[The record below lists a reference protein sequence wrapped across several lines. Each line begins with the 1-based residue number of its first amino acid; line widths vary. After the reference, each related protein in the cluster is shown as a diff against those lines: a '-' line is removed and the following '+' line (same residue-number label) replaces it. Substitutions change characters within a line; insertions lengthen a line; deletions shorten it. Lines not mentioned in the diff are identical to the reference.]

1 MSIPERF
8 SKGARSRV
16 GPVRSQLAR
25 WGHARSTKHMQNLD
39 YQPVTPVPCMFY
51 MNDRSA
57 RICGDTEEQDLSVAL
72 DITESITAAI
82 FFHEDNAKRVAD
94 RAPPRKR

>member
-1 MSIPERF
+1 
-8 SKGARSRV
+8 
-16 GPVRSQLAR
+16 
-25 WGHARSTKHMQNLD
+25 
-39 YQPVTPVPCMFY
+39 MFY